1 MVDSHGSTDRNRPAH
16 TKARWCEQWPKIFI
30 TSGPDENI
38 WRNIRPGWT
47 RQSVNSFLDRNLAVR
62 RSLFWSNNSFNL
74 YSLLIESGFQWTER
88 YASGPRVPGRPR
100 GPIITNNANLGKNT
114 DNGFANVWSEF
125 DLYLNHQ
132 SLDYST
138 FVHESL
144 YHGNTSYMRARW
156 GRELW
161 SLYEFTVSV
170 EVSSSYRILSPINSL
185 KRMIINS

>member
-62 RSLFWSNNSFNL
+62 RSLFWSSNSFNL

-100 GPIITNNANLGKNT
+100 GPIITNNANLGENT
-114 DNGFANVWSEF
+114 DNGLANELNFLFENVWLFKFEL

-161 SLYEFTVSV
+161 SLWIYSISGSF
-170 EVSSSYRILSPINSL
+170 
-185 KRMIINS
+185 